1 MQGHEGKYDLVAI
14 TNDIYTKE
22 DQRILTISGA
32 LDAER
37 IIGWKP
43 AAARTRPSAKTP

>member
-1 MQGHEGKYDLVAI
+1 MRGKYDLVAI